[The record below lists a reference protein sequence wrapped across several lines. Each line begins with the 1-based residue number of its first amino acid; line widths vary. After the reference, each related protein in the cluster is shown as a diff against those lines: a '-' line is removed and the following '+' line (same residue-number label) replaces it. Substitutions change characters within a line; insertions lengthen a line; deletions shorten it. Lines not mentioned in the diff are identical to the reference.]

1 MMDRRPQFIT
11 VPSYPSLLKHATSH
25 SSPLSPLT
33 PPRRL
38 HQRNLLPSPPISP
51 YLTKPAPP
59 IPYPWIWRCH
69 ICHSVYRLGVTRRC
83 LEDGHYFCSLP
94 TPPPSP
100 SPSPM
105 SPSPS
110 STSLPPLIPIPKK
123 KKRRRRQPRGCRAEF
138 DYTGWEQYNQWRRET
153 AAQKS
158 ESHALQNPRFIPPL
172 KTGKDCHRDCDFP
185 SECQTL
191 HIQSALTP
199 KTRQKSE
206 PEVIFP
212 ISLTS
217 TEERQRLE
225 DEREDQQLIFDIAAT
240 TPPGPQ
246 ASKEFNVPSNLTP
259 VISSPNLSI
268 LVERERRKSLEA
280 EKRGLE
286 HEAQFIVS
294 PLTSHTA
301 FADVNYGGGSGSIS
315 PKGKERENGD
325 GERDQVKTDGLGVSY
340 APELDD
346 LAGEEETDEAERG
359 YVREFIRVKKRKSIA
374 KIEQLT
380 GLRLSEVQY
389 GKMEGE
395 VVDGQ
400 VGEGEG
406 NTARRASVEIEE
418 PPSSPLKM
426 FYTVEDSDDEGNL
439 DELKQYPIFNSKSI
453 VVQRPEVISQQPI
466 EDSYRIEPKTRDNT
480 CSPS

>member
-1 MMDRRPQFIT
+1 MDRRPQYIT
-11 VPSYPSLLKHATSH
+11 VPSYPSLLKHGTSH

-38 HQRNLLPSPPISP
+38 HQRSLLPSPPISP
-51 YLTKPAPP
+51 HLLRPP
-59 IPYPWIWRCH
+59 PPVPYPWIWRCH
-69 ICHSVYRLGVTRRC
+69 ICHSIYRLGVTRRC

-100 SPSPM
+100 QTPSPM

-110 STSLPPLIPIPKK
+110 TSSLTSLNPTPKK
-123 KKRRRRQPRGCRAEF
+123 KKKRRRQPRGCRAEF
-138 DYTGWEQYNQWRRET
+138 DYTGWEHYNRWRRET
-153 AAQKS
+153 SLLKS
-158 ESHALQNPRFIPPL
+158 ESHALHNPHFIPPL
-172 KTGKDCHRDCDFP
+172 KIGKDCYRDCDFP

-191 HIQSALTP
+191 HLRSAVTP
-199 KTRQKSE
+199 NTRKKSE
-206 PEVIFP
+206 PELIFP
-212 ISLTS
+212 ISPIS
-217 TEERQRLE
+217 PEERQRID

-240 TPPGPQ
+240 TPPATHAP
-246 ASKEFNVPSNLTP
+246 KETHGSSNLIP

-301 FADVNYGGGSGSIS
+301 FSDIVYGGNGSSS
-315 PKGKERENGD
+315 PKGKERED
-325 GERDQVKTDGLGVSY
+325 EGEDSDKTSTDSLGVLYPS
-340 APELDD
+340 EMDD
-346 LAGEEETDEAERG
+346 LGEEETEEDEKG

-389 GKMEGE
+389 GKMVGE
-395 VVDGQ
+395 VVDGDLEGEGI
-400 VGEGEG
+400 GEGEG
-406 NTARRASVEIEE
+406 SLSRRASVEIES
-418 PPSSPLKM
+418 PPSSPLKT
-426 FYTVEDSDDEGNL
+426 FYTVEDSDDEVTPWDG
-439 DELKQYPIFNSKSI
+439 
-453 VVQRPEVISQQPI
+453 QRRLHS
-466 EDSYRIEPKTRDNT
+466 
-480 CSPS
+480 

>member
-1 MMDRRPQFIT
+1 MDRRPQVIT

-38 HQRNLLPSPPISP
+38 HQRSLLPSPPISP
-51 YLTKPAPP
+51 HFIKPAPP

-100 SPSPM
+100 SPM

-110 STSLPPLIPIPKK
+110 SISLPSLISIPKK
-123 KKRRRRQPRGCRAEF
+123 KKKRRRQPRGCRAEF

-158 ESHALQNPRFIPPL
+158 ASHALQTSHFGPPL
-172 KTGKDCHRDCDFP
+172 KTNKDCYRDCDFP

-191 HIQSALTP
+191 QIQSAVTP

-206 PEVIFP
+206 PELIFP
-212 ISLTS
+212 ISPMS
-217 TEERQRLE
+217 TEERQRRE

-240 TPPGPQ
+240 TPPGPHAPQ
-246 ASKEFNVPSNLTP
+246 EIPIPSNLPP
-259 VISSPNLSI
+259 VISSPDLSI

-301 FADVNYGGGSGSIS
+301 FADVNYGGPHGSTP
-315 PKGKERENGD
+315 PKGKARDSGD
-325 GERDQVKTDGLGVSY
+325 GEHDQVRTDGLGVSY
-340 APELDD
+340 PPELDD

-406 NTARRASVEIEE
+406 STARRASVEIEE

-426 FYTVEDSDDEGNL
+426 FYTIEDSDDGGDL
-439 DELKQYPIFNSKSI
+439 DEVTPWDG
-453 VVQRPEVISQQPI
+453 QRRLCP
-466 EDSYRIEPKTRDNT
+466 
-480 CSPS
+480 

>member
-1 MMDRRPQFIT
+1 MMDRRPQYMN
-11 VPSYPSLLKHATSH
+11 VPSYPSLLKHGTSH
-25 SSPLSPLT
+25 PSPLSPLT

-38 HQRNLLPSPPISP
+38 HQRSLLPSPPISP
-51 YLTKPAPP
+51 HLHKPPPP

-100 SPSPM
+100 QTASPV

-110 STSLPPLIPIPKK
+110 TSSLSSLIPPKK
-123 KKRRRRQPRGCRAEF
+123 KKKRRRQPRGCRAEF
-138 DYTGWEQYNQWRRET
+138 DYTGWEHYNHWRRDISLLKT
-153 AAQKS
+153 
-158 ESHALQNPRFIPPL
+158 ESRSLNNPHFIPPL
-172 KTGKDCHRDCDFP
+172 KIGKDCYRDCDFP
-185 SECQTL
+185 SECQTIHL
-191 HIQSALTP
+191 RSAITP

-206 PEVIFP
+206 PELIFP
-212 ISLTS
+212 ISPIS
-217 TEERQRLE
+217 AEERQRID

-240 TPPGPQ
+240 TPPATRAHG
-246 ASKEFNVPSNLTP
+246 EFPS
-259 VISSPNLSI
+259 SSTLMPDITSPDFNT
-268 LVERERRKSLEA
+268 LVERDRRKSLEA

-301 FADVNYGGGSGSIS
+301 FADINYGGSGSTS
-315 PKGKERENGD
+315 PKGKECEN
-325 GERDQVKTDGLGVSY
+325 ERQELKDGLGVSY
-340 APELDD
+340 PPELDD
-346 LAGEEETDEAERG
+346 LAGEEETEEDEQG

-389 GKMEGE
+389 GKMVGE
-395 VVDGQ
+395 VVDGDLGGPR

-406 NTARRASVEIEE
+406 SKSRRASVEIES

-426 FYTVEDSDDEGNL
+426 FYTVEDSDDEDDL
-439 DELKQYPIFNSKSI
+439 DEVTPWDE
-453 VVQRPEVISQQPI
+453 QRRKHI
-466 EDSYRIEPKTRDNT
+466 R
-480 CSPS
+480 